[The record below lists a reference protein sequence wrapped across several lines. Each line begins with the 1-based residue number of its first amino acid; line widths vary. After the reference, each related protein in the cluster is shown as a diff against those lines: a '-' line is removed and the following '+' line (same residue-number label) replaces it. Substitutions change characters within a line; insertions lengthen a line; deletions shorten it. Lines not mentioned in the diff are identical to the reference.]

1 MDLPLEITNS
11 VVLYRAHK
19 EIPKGPKK
27 KTFAAKKIS
36 IWLARWQQSVSQ
48 CFKLAEKVS
57 FNIASEASYVYKN
70 S

>member
-27 KTFAAKKIS
+27 HLLPKKS
-36 IWLARWQQSVSQ
+36 QSGLPDGSKVYHS
-48 CFKLAEKVS
+48 FKLAEKVS